1 MGYGKMRTWWL
12 PLLITAVLVLLAAG
26 VGAMEPT
33 PAPDPE
39 VNIPFSVMAMLDGEQ
54 EPLGCW
60 EDAAGNYLVFLPSG
74 ADLSE
79 VMISPVETGAWILD
93 GKPLEEEL
101 RCSGF
106 EPDTAYALSCTEGDI
121 TGERTVTFL
130 QSARLP
136 SLHLDVQSGSMDII
150 HADKGNQE
158 SGHFRLYSPEGR
170 LAASGRMEGL
180 KGRGNSS
187 WLRDK
192 KPYSMTLA
200 QEEDLLG
207 MAQAQNWILLAN
219 AMDPSHLRNK
229 AVYDLAAG
237 TGLLYAPESR
247 WVDLYLNG
255 EYAGL
260 YLLCERNEIHPQ
272 RMDFPE
278 TGSFLVSRESRW
290 RLISQ
295 NYPRVLLDSGAAL
308 RIHDSGLTEEEL
320 QRIWQPAENAILSED
335 GVDPQSGKQWQELI
349 DLDSWVMD
357 YLTSEIFGNVDAGT
371 ISQYFYRDGSDS
383 SGKIYA
389 GPVWDYDLSM
399 GSRGT
404 WQTQTVKAF
413 FGDKAHIWSLEDSTW
428 FYGLNRKPEFQ
439 NRVKELYQN
448 VYRPLV
454 LEFLETGL
462 EAYAHQIQ
470 QAAALD
476 QRRWGTAGM
485 WEETAYIRDY
495 LTRRLRFLDDL
506 WLENVP
512 YCKVLVILDENSS
525 SVCHAVLPGETVPA
539 LPDYEQTWD
548 VVGWYDAE
556 TEEPFDPARPIY
568 RDTTVYLKKLPGE
581 EDQISPLQAVPIA
594 IAVVFLLAA
603 VLTDRKRSLIRTTKG
618 KDPVDSREK
627 LEKIRE

>member
-1 MGYGKMRTWWL
+1 MEYGKMRISWI
-12 PLLITAVLVLLAAG
+12 LLLLTAALVLLAAG
-26 VGAMEPT
+26 VGAMETAPE
-33 PAPDPE
+33 PDPE
-39 VNIPFSVMAMLDGEQ
+39 VNIPLSVVAVLGGKR
-54 EPLGCW
+54 EPVNCW
-60 EDAAGNYLVFLPSG
+60 EDQAGNYLVFLPSG

-79 VMISPVETGAWILD
+79 VTISPAETAEWLLD
-93 GKPLEEEL
+93 GKPLEGEL
-101 RCSGF
+101 RCAGF
-106 EPDTAYALSCTEGDI
+106 EPDTAYVLSCTEG
-121 TGERTVTFL
+121 GSPMERTITFL

-150 HADKGNQE
+150 HETKGNQE

-170 LAASGRMEGL
+170 LAASGRMESL

-207 MAQAQNWILLAN
+207 MGQAQNWILLSN

-229 AVYDLAAG
+229 AVYDLAARAG
-237 TGLLYAPESR
+237 VAYAPESQ

-260 YLLCERNEIHPQ
+260 YLLCARNEIHPQ
-272 RMDFPE
+272 RLDLPE

-295 NYPRVLLDSGAAL
+295 NYPRVLLDSGVAL
-308 RIHDSGLTEEEL
+308 RIHNSGLTEEEL

-349 DLDSWVMD
+349 DPDSWAMD
-357 YLTSEIFGNVDAGT
+357 YLAGEIFGNVDAGT

-399 GSRGT
+399 GSSGT

-413 FGDKAHIWSLEDSTW
+413 FSDKAHIWSQEDSTW

-439 NRVKELYQN
+439 SRVKELYRN
-448 VYRPLV
+448 LYRPLV
-454 LEFLETGL
+454 QELLEAGL
-462 EAYAHQIQ
+462 EDYTLEIQ
-470 QAAALD
+470 QAADLD
-476 QRRWGTAGM
+476 QRRWGTAGIL
-485 WEETAYIRDY
+485 EETGYIRDY
-495 LTRRLRFLDDL
+495 MTQRLAFLDSV
-506 WLENVP
+506 WLENAP
-512 YCKVLVILDENSS
+512 YCKVLVLLDENSS
-525 SVCHAVLPGETVPA
+525 SICHAVLPGETVPE
-539 LPDYEQTWD
+539 LPEYEQTWD

-556 TEEPFDPARPIY
+556 TEEPFDPAQPIY
-568 RDTTVYLKKLPGE
+568 QDTTVYLKKLPGE

-603 VLTDRKRSLIRTTKG
+603 ILTDRKRSQIWRNKG
-618 KDPVDSREK
+618 KDLADSRGK